1 MEKNLLHTFQ
11 SHPSIDKLKKALSRG
26 RTSHLLGSSGSA
38 VQLIAASLQKEINCK
53 QLFILNDKE
62 EAAYFFNDLEN
73 LLGKEKV
80 LFYPASYRNP
90 YQSDEQTKN
99 ANIIQRSEVLS
110 EISTR
115 ANKLIVSYPEA
126 LSEKVVTKKTL
137 NNNSFTLH
145 TDESVSMDFMIELL
159 FEYDF
164 SREQFVVE
172 PGQFAVRG
180 GLIDL
185 WSFSNDRPYRI
196 EFFGDQVESIRSFD
210 PADQLSINR
219 YVQLMITPNVEE
231 KLQETEQ
238 TSFINFLGSDA
249 IIWCKHIQF
258 LIDRIDQYFQFATEK
273 WNEIKDNTLQLAPDQ
288 KYCAKEVILDQLQK
302 RKIVE
307 FGSEVYFKSDHT
319 IKLNTSSQGN
329 FNKNFSLLID
339 DLTKHQS
346 QEYTLFITAE
356 NPKQITR
363 IEDILDDFENKG
375 IRTGKNLK
383 IIPSFIGL
391 HEGFIDHQSKTLVY
405 TDHQIFDRYHRFRL
419 KDSFQKSNQAI
430 SIKELTGLKK
440 GDYVTHIDYGIGV
453 FDGLE
458 TIEANGKLKEAIRLR
473 YKDNDVLYVNI
484 QSLHRISK
492 YSGKESKTPKINK
505 LGTGTWKAKKAA
517 TKKKIKEIAYDLIQ
531 LYAKRKTA
539 KGYSFA
545 GDNYMQ
551 NELEASFMYEDTP
564 DQEKSTLAVKEDME
578 KPFPMDRLVCG
589 DVGFGKTEIAMRA
602 AFKAA
607 VDGKQTAILVPTTV
621 LAFQHFK
628 SFKERFK
635 DFPVSVDYLNRFR
648 STKQIKET
656 LKNLE
661 QGKVDIVIGTHRLVG
676 KDVKYHDLGLLIID
690 EEQKFGV
697 SVKDKLKTLK
707 ANLDTL
713 TLTATPIPRTLQFSL
728 LGSRDL
734 SVINTPPPNRRPVET
749 CVTGFNEEII
759 RDGIMYELARGGQVY
774 FVHNKVKNI
783 KEVAGTIQRLVPD
796 AKVGIGHGQMEGS
809 KLEKIMMDFMNGDY
823 DVLVA
828 TTIIESGLDI
838 SNANTM
844 FINQA
849 QNFGLS
855 DLHQMRGR
863 VGRSNKKAF
872 CYLLAPPASVMT
884 SEARRRLKS
893 LEEFSELGS
902 GFSIAMRDLD
912 IRGAGD
918 LLGAEQSGFMA
929 EIGYETYQKIL
940 DEAIQELKENEFK
953 DLYQEELQQ
962 ENRLFVRDCQIESDI
977 EILIPTDYVN
987 SVDERLRLYRAL
999 DHIKEHEKLVQFGHE
1014 LIDRFGPLPT
1024 PVKEL
1029 LNALKLRWLAM
1040 DLGFEK
1046 LRLKNGTFRAYFVT
1060 NAQSDYYQSN
1070 QFSKILLFVQKN
1082 MTRCTMKEIK
1092 GKLTLSFPHIDSI
1105 KGAYASLKM
1114 LSDKKGN
1121 MEASTPEVKS

>member
-1 MEKNLLHTFQ
+1 MQKGLLHIFE
-11 SHPSIDKLKKALSRG
+11 SHKAIEKLKEALSTERVI
-26 RTSHLLGSSGSA
+26 HVLGGIGSTIQ
-38 VQLIAASLQKEINCK
+38 VLVASLQKQINCK
-53 QLFILNDKE
+53 HLFIVNDKE

-80 LFYPASYRNP
+80 LFYPASYNNP
-90 YQSDEQTKN
+90 YQGDGETKN
-99 ANIIQRSEVLS
+99 ANIIQRAEVLS

-115 ANKLIVSYPEA
+115 GNKLIVSYPEA
-126 LSEKVVTKKTL
+126 LSEKVITQKTL

-145 TDESVSMDFMIELL
+145 TDESVSMDFIIELL
-159 FEYDF
+159 FEYEF
-164 SREQFVVE
+164 SREQFVIE

-180 GLIDL
+180 GIIDL

-196 EFFGDQVESIRSFD
+196 EFFGDEVESIRSFD
-210 PADQLSINR
+210 PADQLSINK
-219 YVQLMITPNVEE
+219 YAKLMITPNVQET
-231 KLQETEQ
+231 LQETEQ
-238 TSFINFLGSDA
+238 TSFIEFLGADA
-249 IIWCKHIQF
+249 IVWCKNIQF
-258 LIDRIDQYFQFATEK
+258 LLDKLDKHFQVASNK
-273 WNEIKDNTLQLAPDQ
+273 WEDIKENTVQLEPKK
-288 KYCAKEVILDQLQK
+288 KYCDSSSILNRLNK
-302 RKIVE
+302 HKIVE
-307 FGSEVYFKSDHT
+307 FGSTMYFKAEYS
-319 IKLNTSSQGN
+319 IKLNASPQPN
-329 FNKNFSLLID
+329 FNKNFGLLID
-339 DLTKHQS
+339 DLTKYQN
-346 QEYTLFITAE
+346 QGYKICITAE

-363 IEDILDDFENKG
+363 IETILEDFEDKG
-375 IRTGKNLK
+375 KRTGQALD
-383 IIPSFIGL
+383 IAPSFVGL
-391 HEGFIDHQSKTLVY
+391 HEGFIDHDTKTVIY

-419 KDSFQKSNQAI
+419 KDSFQKSKQAI
-430 SIKELTGLKK
+430 TIKELTGLKK
-440 GDYVTHIDYGIGV
+440 GDYVTHIDYGIGI

-458 TIEANGKLKEAIRLR
+458 TIETNGKLKEAIRLR

-492 YSGKESKTPKINK
+492 YSGKESKEPKINK

-539 KGYSFA
+539 KGFSFSA
-545 GDNYMQ
+545 DNYLQ

-564 DQEKSTLAVKEDME
+564 DQEKSTIAVKEDME
-578 KPFPMDRLVCG
+578 KPSPMDRLICG

-607 VDGKQTAILVPTTV
+607 IDGKQTAILVPTTV
-621 LAFQHFK
+621 LAFQHYK
-628 SFKERFK
+628 SFIERFK
-635 DFPVSVDYLNRFR
+635 DFPVTVDYLNRFR
-648 STKQIKET
+648 TTKQVKDT
-656 LKNLE
+656 LKRLE
-661 QGKVDIVIGTHRLVG
+661 EGKVDIIIGTHRLVS
-676 KDVKYHDLGLLIID
+676 KDIKYFDLGLLIID

-734 SVINTPPPNRRPVET
+734 SVINTPPPNRQPVDT
-749 CVTGFNEEII
+749 HITGFNEEVI
-759 RDGIMYELARGGQVY
+759 RDGIVYELSRGGQVY

-783 KEVAGTIQRLVPD
+783 KEVAGMIQRLIPD
-796 AKVGIGHGQMEGS
+796 AKVGIGHGQMEGN
-809 KLEKIMMDFMNGDY
+809 KLEKVMMDFMNGDF

-838 SNANTM
+838 SNANTI

-872 CYLLAPPASVMT
+872 CYLLTPPESMLT

-893 LEEFSELGS
+893 LEEFSDLGS

-940 DEAIQELKENEFK
+940 DEAIQELKESEFK
-953 DLYQEELQQ
+953 DLYKEELEQ
-962 ENRLFVRDCQIESDI
+962 ENRVFVRDCQIESDI
-977 EILIPTDYVN
+977 EILIPTTYVN
-987 SVDERLRLYRAL
+987 SVDERLRLYKEL
-999 DHIKEHEKLVQFGHE
+999 DSIKEHDKLVQFGNE
-1014 LIDRFGPLPT
+1014 LIDRFGALPDS
-1024 PVKEL
+1024 VKEL
-1029 LNALKLRWLAM
+1029 LNALKLRWLAIEI
-1040 DLGFEK
+1040 GFEK
-1046 LRLKNGTFRAYFVT
+1046 LRLKNGVFRAYFVT
-1060 NAQSDYYQSN
+1060 NPQSSYYQSDR
-1070 QFSKILLFVQKN
+1070 FSNILLFVQQNLDACK
-1082 MTRCTMKEIK
+1082 MKEIK
-1092 GKLTLSFPHIDSI
+1092 GKLTLSFPNIDSI
-1105 KGAYASLKM
+1105 RGAYSVLTA
-1114 LSDKKGN
+1114 LSERTKERTNNIK
-1121 MEASTPEVKS
+1121 V

>member
-1 MEKNLLHTFQ
+1 MEKSTFNIFQ
-11 SHPSIDKLKKALSRG
+11 NHPALDSTKKALSKDRVI
-26 RTSHLLGSSGSA
+26 HLLGGKGSS
-38 VQLIAASLQKEINCK
+38 VQMLAAELQKEINCK
-53 QLFILNDKE
+53 QLFIVNDKE

-80 LFYPASYRNP
+80 LFYPASYNNP
-90 YQSDEQTKN
+90 YQGDTETKN
-99 ANIIQRSEVLS
+99 ANIIQRAEVLS
-110 EISTR
+110 EVSTR
-115 ANKLIVSYPEA
+115 GNKMIVSYPEA
-126 LSEKVVTKKTL
+126 LSEKVITQKTL
-137 NNNSFTLH
+137 NSNSFTLH
-145 TDESVSMDFMIELL
+145 TNESVSMDFIIELL

-180 GLIDL
+180 GIIDL

-210 PADQLSINR
+210 PADQLSINK
-219 YVQLMITPNVEE
+219 YVQLMITPNVQE
-231 KLQETEQ
+231 KLKETEQ
-238 TSFINFLGSDA
+238 TSFIEFLGSDA
-249 IIWCKHIQF
+249 ILWTKDVQF
-258 LIDRIDQYFQFATEK
+258 ILDKLDKYYEVAVGK
-273 WNEIKDNTLQLAPDQ
+273 WNDIKENTFQLPPAE
-288 KYCAKEVILDQLQK
+288 KYCESTSILKCFQK
-302 RKIVE
+302 HKIVE
-307 FGSEVYFKSDHT
+307 FGSSMYFKAEYS
-319 IKLNTSSQGN
+319 IKLNTSSQIN
-329 FNKNFSLLID
+329 FNKNFGLLIE
-339 DLTKHQS
+339 DLDKFQKLDYS
-346 QEYTLFITAE
+346 LFITAE

-363 IEDILDDFENKG
+363 IEGILDDYEKEG
-375 IRTGKNLK
+375 ERTGQNLD
-383 IIPSFIGL
+383 ITPSFIGL
-391 HEGFIDHQSKTLVY
+391 HEGFIDHESKTLIY

-458 TIEANGKLKEAIRLR
+458 TIESNGKLKEAIRLR

-492 YSGKESKTPKINK
+492 YSGKESKEPKINK

-539 KGYSFA
+539 VGHSFSP
-545 GDNYMQ
+545 DNYMQ

-564 DQEKSTLAVKEDME
+564 DQEKSSTAVKEDME

-607 VDGKQTAILVPTTV
+607 IDGKQTAILVPTTV
-621 LAFQHFK
+621 LAFQHYK

-635 DFPVSVDYLNRFR
+635 DFPVTVDYVNRFR
-648 STKQIKET
+648 STKQVKDT
-656 LKNLE
+656 LKGLE
-661 QGKVDIVIGTHRLVG
+661 EGKVDIIIGTHRLVS
-676 KDVKYHDLGLLIID
+676 KDIKYNDLGLLIID

-734 SVINTPPPNRRPVET
+734 SVINTPPPNRQPVET
-749 CVTGFNEEII
+749 CLTGFNEEVI
-759 RDGIMYELARGGQVY
+759 RDGIIYELSRGGQVY

-783 KEVAGTIQRLVPD
+783 KEVAGMIQRLVPD

-809 KLEKIMMDFMNGDY
+809 KLEKVMMDFMDGDY

-838 SNANTM
+838 SNANTI

-872 CYLLAPPASVMT
+872 CYLLAPPASVLT

-940 DEAIQELKENEFK
+940 DEAIQELKETDFK
-953 DLYQEELQQ
+953 DLYEEELQQ
-962 ENRLFVRDCQIESDI
+962 KNRVFVRDCQIEADI
-977 EILIPTDYVN
+977 EILIPTTYVN
-987 SVDERLRLYRAL
+987 SVDERLRLYKEL
-999 DHIKEHEKLVQFGHE
+999 DNIKEHDKLVQFGAD
-1014 LIDRFGPLPT
+1014 LIDRFGELPD

-1029 LNALKLRWLAM
+1029 LNALKLRWLAIEI
-1040 DLGFEK
+1040 GFEK
-1046 LRLKNGTFRAYFVT
+1046 LRLKNGVFKAYFVAD
-1060 NAQSDYYQSN
+1060 AQSTYYQSER
-1070 QFSKILLFVQKN
+1070 FSKILVFVQKN
-1082 MTRCTMKEIK
+1082 MQSCTMKEIK
-1092 GKLTLSFPHIDSI
+1092 GKLTLSFPNIDSI
-1105 KGAYASLKM
+1105 KGAYSALKAVAERTKEDTDNIN
-1114 LSDKKGN
+1114 S
-1121 MEASTPEVKS
+1121 

>member
-1 MEKNLLHTFQ
+1 MEFL
-11 SHPSIDKLKKALSRG
+11 
-26 RTSHLLGSSGSA
+26 
-38 VQLIAASLQKEINCK
+38 
-53 QLFILNDKE
+53 
-62 EAAYFFNDLEN
+62 
-73 LLGKEKV
+73 
-80 LFYPASYRNP
+80 
-90 YQSDEQTKN
+90 
-99 ANIIQRSEVLS
+99 
-110 EISTR
+110 
-115 ANKLIVSYPEA
+115 
-126 LSEKVVTKKTL
+126 
-137 NNNSFTLH
+137 
-145 TDESVSMDFMIELL
+145 IELL

-180 GLIDL
+180 GIIDL

-196 EFFGDQVESIRSFD
+196 EFFGDQVETIRSFD
-210 PADQLSINR
+210 PADQLSINK
-219 YVQLMITPNVEE
+219 YVQLMITPNVAE
-231 KLQETEQ
+231 KLKETEK
-238 TSFINFLGSDA
+238 TSFIEFLGTDA
-249 IIWCKHIQF
+249 IIWCKNVQF
-258 LIDRIDQYFQFATEK
+258 LLDKLDKYFEVACTK
-273 WNEIKDNTLQLAPDQ
+273 WNDIKDNTFQLPPHD
-288 KYCAKEVILDQLQK
+288 KYCDSPTILDRLNK
-302 RKIVE
+302 HKIVE
-307 FGSEVYFKSDHT
+307 FGTEMYFKAEQT
-319 IKLNTSSQGN
+319 IKLNTSPQIN
-329 FNKNFSLLID
+329 FNKNFNLLID
-339 DLTKHQS
+339 DLSKYQKQGYS
-346 QEYTLFITAE
+346 LYITAE

-363 IEDILDDFENKG
+363 IEGILDDFEVDGK
-375 IRTGKNLK
+375 RTGRELD
-383 IIPSFIGL
+383 ITPSFIGI
-391 HEGFIDHQSKTLVY
+391 HEGFIDHDTKTLIY
-405 TDHQIFDRYHRFRL
+405 TDHQVFDRYHRFRL
-419 KDSFQKSNQAI
+419 KDSFQKSKQAI

-458 TIEANGKLKEAIRLR
+458 TIESNGKLKEAIRLR

-492 YSGKESKTPKINK
+492 YSGKDSKTPKINK
-505 LGTGTWKAKKAA
+505 LGTTTWKAKKAA

-539 KGYSFA
+539 QGYSFSP
-545 GDNYMQ
+545 DNYMQ

-564 DQEKSTLAVKEDME
+564 DQEKSTIAVKEDME
-578 KPFPMDRLVCG
+578 KPFPMDRLICG
-589 DVGFGKTEIAMRA
+589 DVGFGKTEIAIRA

-607 VDGKQTAILVPTTV
+607 IDGKQTAILVPTTV
-621 LAFQHFK
+621 LAFQHYK
-628 SFKERFK
+628 SFIERFK
-635 DFPVSVDYLNRFR
+635 DFPITVSYLNRFR
-648 STKQIKET
+648 TTKQIKDT
-656 LKNLE
+656 LKGLE
-661 QGKVDIVIGTHRLVG
+661 EGKVDIVIGTHRLVG

-697 SVKDKLKTLK
+697 AVKDKLKTLK

-734 SVINTPPPNRRPVET
+734 SVINTPPPNRQPVET
-749 CVTGFNEEII
+749 CLTGFNEEVI
-759 RDGIMYELARGGQVY
+759 RDGIIYELSRGGQVY

-783 KEVAGTIQRLVPD
+783 KEVAGMIQRLIPD
-796 AKVGIGHGQMEGS
+796 AKIGIGHGQMEGN
-809 KLEKIMMDFMNGDY
+809 KLEKVMMDFMNGDF

-838 SNANTM
+838 SNANTI

-872 CYLLAPPASVMT
+872 CYLLAPPTSVLT

-953 DLYQEELQQ
+953 DLYEEELQQ
-962 ENRLFVRDCQIESDI
+962 ENRVFVRDCQIESDI
-977 EILIPTDYVN
+977 EILIPTTYVN
-987 SVDERLRLYRAL
+987 SVDERLRLYKEL
-999 DHIKEHEKLVQFGHE
+999 DNIKDHDKLVQFGNE
-1014 LIDRFGPLPT
+1014 LIDRFGELPD

-1029 LNALKLRWLAM
+1029 LNALKLRWLAIEI
-1040 DLGFEK
+1040 GFEK
-1046 LRLKNGTFRAYFVT
+1046 LRLKNGILKTYFVT
-1060 NAQSDYYQSN
+1060 NAQSGYYQSDR
-1070 QFSKILLFVQKN
+1070 FSNILLFVQQN
-1082 MTRCTMKEIK
+1082 MESCKMKEIK
-1092 GKLTLSFPHIDSI
+1092 GKLTLTFHNIDSI
-1105 KGAYASLKM
+1105 RGAYSCLKSLSEKTKQEI
-1114 LSDKKGN
+1114 DN
-1121 MEASTPEVKS
+1121 IQQ